1 MKKVNCILWLLIFLI
16 LTGCNYVESKEIRIR
31 ILANSNSEEDIEEKY
46 ELRNALLDVLYEKS
60 IIVNEENLTLL
71 KNELDKKIKINYK
84 VELKETVFPAKVL
97 KNEIIPSGKYMTLLI
112 TIGQGEGDNWWSILY
127 PEFYGV
133 NYEDSSEVEYR
144 SFIYDLLNSY

>member
-60 IIVNEENLTLL
+60 IIINEKNLTLL

-112 TIGQGEGDNWWSILY
+112 TIGQGEGDNWWSVLY

>member
-1 MKKVNCILWLLIFLI
+1 M
-16 LTGCNYVESKEIRIR
+16 
-31 ILANSNSEEDIEEKY
+31 
-46 ELRNALLDVLYEKS
+46 
-60 IIVNEENLTLL
+60 L

-112 TIGQGEGDNWWSILY
+112 TIGQGEGDNWWSVLY